1 MRTEPHKWTA
11 KELAL
16 LGKVPDSKV
25 AKLARVSGATVCIKR
40 NKLGI
45 APAHHMSS
53 RVSNWGVTELGM
65 LGRYPD
71 AYLASITGR
80 PVAEIVTKRES
91 LGMAPAKKK

>member
-16 LGKVPDSKV
+16 LGEVPDSKV
-25 AKLARVSGATVCIKR
+25 AKLAGLPVPTVRNKR
-40 NKLGI
+40 YKLGI
-45 APAHHMSS
+45 APAHHLSS
-53 RVSNWGVTELGM
+53 RVGNWGATELGM

-71 AYLASITGR
+71 AYLARITGR
-80 PVAEIVTKRES
+80 PVAEIVIKRES